1 MIYLYNIIKAII
13 EVYLVKMIKNINEQE
28 IKKFS
33 SMAYDWWNP
42 NGKFSALHSINPI
55 RIRFILDIVF
65 ENFGLNPLK
74 EQSLKKIKILDIG
87 CGGGLITEPMAKLG
101 AQIEGIDADID
112 SIKIAKEHAKKEDLK
127 IRYSNENL
135 DILIEDNSRKF
146 DVIFALEILEHVD
159 YPDDFLSKIV
169 SLSKKNGLVFISSIN
184 KNIKSLLLAKYIAE
198 YVLNWVPRGTHD
210 WNKFINPLDLEK
222 MMLKN
227 SFELISSKG
236 IIFNPMTYAWKI
248 GEDTSVNYITAF
260 KKKSI

>member
-1 MIYLYNIIKAII
+1 M
-13 EVYLVKMIKNINEQE
+13 
-28 IKKFS
+28 
-33 SMAYDWWNP
+33 D
-42 NGKFSALHSINPI
+42 
-55 RIRFILDIVF
+55 
-65 ENFGLNPLK
+65 
-74 EQSLKKIKILDIG
+74 
-87 CGGGLITEPMAKLG
+87 T
-101 AQIEGIDADID
+101 
-112 SIKIAKEHAKKEDLK
+112 
-127 IRYSNENL
+127 
-135 DILIEDNSRKF
+135 LIENNSRKF

-169 SLSKKNGLVFISSIN
+169 SLTKKNGLVFISSIN

-236 IIFNPMTYAWKI
+236 IIFNPMTLSWKI

-260 KKKSI
+260 KKKSS